1 MADECKAAVK
11 HLLNTGRN
19 SQKEEECVRKALPTI
34 FQMQWY
40 GMCGFCM
47 VAYEMQNCCETLAKH
62 WKKQPKRE
70 RIGPKGFTDNVPNA
84 VVRKVRL
91 LNRGR

>member
-1 MADECKAAVK
+1 
-11 HLLNTGRN
+11 
-19 SQKEEECVRKALPTI
+19 
-34 FQMQWY
+34 
-40 GMCGFCM
+40 MCGFCM